1 MSGNL
6 GTIYYEVDARTGKLL
21 MAQEEANQAFDAIER
36 GAKRA
41 DNGVKKL
48 NTQMT
53 KTSAA
58 VKSNFS
64 FAIKTASYQIADLAT
79 QLQMGGNAIQ
89 AFAVQGAQLV
99 AAFGT
104 GGAVM
109 GAVMAIGGAIAN
121 SLTDNMDDATD
132 RKIH

>member
-64 FAIKTASYQIADLAT
+64 FDT
-79 QLQMGGNAIQ
+79 
-89 AFAVQGAQLV
+89 FC
-99 AAFGT
+99 F
-104 GGAVM
+104 
-109 GAVMAIGGAIAN
+109 
-121 SLTDNMDDATD
+121 
-132 RKIH
+132 